1 MIITLVVNQTQA
13 YGHVTKL
20 PWASNSFSRVHS
32 SIGTRS
38 EKSSNPFTIDTTV
51 TYMWPPVTG
60 MECTVWPS
68 LVGYSTPY
76 PTSVKS
82 PPLAT
87 PN

>member
-1 MIITLVVNQTQA
+1 MIITLVVNRTQA

-32 SIGTRS
+32 GIGTES
-38 EKSSNPFTIDTTV
+38 EKSSNPFTIVSTITL
-51 TYMWPPVTG
+51 MCPPVTG

-68 LVGYSTPY
+68 LVGYTTPY
-76 PTSVKS
+76 ATSVKL